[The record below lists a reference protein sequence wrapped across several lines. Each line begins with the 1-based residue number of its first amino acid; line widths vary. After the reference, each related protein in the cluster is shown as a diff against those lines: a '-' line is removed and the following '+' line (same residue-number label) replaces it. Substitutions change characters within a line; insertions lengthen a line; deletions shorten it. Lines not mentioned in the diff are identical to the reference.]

1 MAFRHYV
8 GVERGLLWGL
18 AVGTLACSSESYYE
32 ATPLSFEWDVA
43 GLTSPRDELR
53 RPRANLCAVALS
65 CRRSIRGDVKI
76 ACALTIAEEQGLVYD
91 GFAGVERRGRSSASF
106 PKANYSFELRDEDG
120 ETELPT
126 PVLGMGRE
134 EDWILDGMWADR
146 SMMRNQLA
154 YDIFASFGENRYA
167 AEGRYCTLVLDGK
180 YNGIYRLVER
190 PKRDGSR
197 IDIPKDDGSGSS
209 FIVTQD
215 PDGVLTF
222 PLGLEEQWSL
232 IYPNRRRATPAQV
245 SAVQTWLDGLYRA
258 LRKRSKDGELFEY
271 LERASLIDWILIQ
284 EFAKNIDA
292 YKLSVYFYKA
302 PQEPARMLP
311 WDMDLAFGQPIVAR
325 GAPESPIAHESDG
338 WVAERTPFIR
348 DILATQGIAE
358 ALASRWRELRQGP
371 LRSSAI
377 SRRLDE
383 YEAAMRP
390 ELAANIERW
399 PLNKV
404 TFAGIYPPYEFPPRD
419 SYAEESS
426 ALRLWIE
433 ERSTWMDAHI
443 DEFTK

>member
-1 MAFRHYV
+1 MV
-8 GVERGLLWGL
+8 GLS
-18 AVGTLACSSESYYE
+18 ACSSESYYE
-32 ATPLSFEWDVA
+32 VTPFSYEWDA
-43 GLTSPRDELR
+43 TGLESPGDDLR

-65 CRRSIRGDVKI
+65 CSRPIRDDVKI
-76 ACALTIAEEQGLVYD
+76 ACALTIADEGGVVYD
-91 GFAGVERRGRSSASF
+91 GLAGVERRGRSSSFF
-106 PKANYSFELRDEDG
+106 PKANYSLELRDEDG

-126 PVLGMGRE
+126 EVLRMGRE

-154 YDIFASFGENRYA
+154 YESFASFAENRYA

-215 PDGVLTF
+215 PDGELSF
-222 PLGLEEQWSL
+222 PLGLEDQWSL
-232 IYPNRRRATPAQV
+232 VYPHRRRATLGQRE
-245 SAVQTWLDGLYRA
+245 AVQDWLDGLSRV
-258 LRKRSKDGELFEY
+258 LGKRSDDAELFEY
-271 LERASLIDWILIQ
+271 LDRASLVDWILIH

-302 PQEPARMLP
+302 PGGPAHLFP

-325 GAPESPIAHESDG
+325 SAPESPTAHKSDG
-338 WVAERTPFIR
+338 WVAERTSFIR
-348 DILATQGIAE
+348 GILATKGINE
-358 ALASRWRELRQGP
+358 ALASRWRELREGP
-371 LRSSAI
+371 LSLATLL
-377 SRRLDE
+377 RRLDE

-390 ELAANIERW
+390 ELAANVERW

-404 TFAGIYPPYEFPPRD
+404 TFAGIYPPYQFPPRE
-419 SYAEESS
+419 SYAEEAS

-433 ERSTWMDAHI
+433 ERLTWMDEHI